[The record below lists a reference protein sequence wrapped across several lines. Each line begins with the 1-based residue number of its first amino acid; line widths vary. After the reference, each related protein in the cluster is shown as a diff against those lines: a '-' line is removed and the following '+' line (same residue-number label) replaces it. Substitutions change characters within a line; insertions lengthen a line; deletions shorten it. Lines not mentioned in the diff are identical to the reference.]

1 MPIDVLLLLV
11 LLIVCMEHKILNKN
25 LLILA
30 LAGGCLPV
38 SAERI
43 ACFPMDVD
51 GGKVWET
58 VGGNSFDVQGARE
71 PVVVSGAVGKALRF
85 DGYSSV
91 IEAALP
97 ASVAGKTLKS
107 LTFSVW
113 CAAETYPIM
122 AHDSES
128 DERCVIAGNLDDAAK
143 KGFAFCLGRDGKY
156 SFECYSGGWK
166 VNCRVDEPL
175 PCYAWNN
182 LTAVVDGAKRT
193 IKLYLNGVEV
203 ASSRSM
209 GGVDTG
215 DAPFMLGRA
224 AEPKYLGQFQIN
236 TFNGIIDEVCLYDTV
251 VPESE
256 IAAWKPESAAVLNY
270 PQSRY
275 ADDLMRPRFHGM
287 PSGNWTNECHGLV
300 KYDGKYHLFFQKN
313 GNGPY
318 MSRLQWGHIVSDDL
332 VNWEEMP
339 IALNTDEAYDIKGCW
354 SGCVFTD
361 AELTG
366 GKPNIF
372 YTAVDY
378 ARAVIAQASP
388 ADQLLK
394 DWNKSEKNPIV
405 NGRPS
410 GLSDDFRDPYLFK
423 AEDGNYYMIVGTS
436 KDGLGAA
443 TLHRYDKT
451 TGTWSNDGTTF
462 FRASGKISGRFWEMP
477 TVNNINGKWLFTAT
491 PLETTQGVEVQY
503 WTGTINPDGTFS
515 TSMTTPGK
523 VELEGMSKDGY
534 GLLSPS
540 IAEIGGKT
548 VAMGIVPDKLAGDY
562 NYQMGWAHTYSLPR
576 EWTISDDGQLL
587 QRPYEGLTKLRTD
600 ESFQENGFRLDGNK
614 ALGGVNGRMVEV
626 CAEFVAGG
634 EASEYGFELLKNG
647 SKSLRL
653 YYSRATNKVVV
664 DMTTLDRW
672 VNDAGAYDGLYE
684 SSLPE
689 SVADGE
695 IVKIHAFLDH
705 SVLDVF
711 INDKWAFSTRVFAT
725 DREADGVEAFST
737 GDVEVR
743 SLAAWKLAADGGASV
758 SAPRADGPKVV
769 ADGGMLTLKGLDAD
783 SIVSVYRLDGR
794 LLRKERASG
803 ELTCRFPGEDILL
816 INVVSEKDSFSKK
829 LTMK

>member
-1 MPIDVLLLLV
+1 MLLPISQSL
-11 LLIVCMEHKILNKN
+11 CMEHKKLNKKI
-25 LLILA
+25 LIFA
-30 LAGGCLPV
+30 LTGGCLSV
-38 SAERI
+38 NAERI
-43 ACFPMDVD
+43 AYFPMDVD
-51 GGKVWET
+51 GGKVTEIVEGST
-58 VGGNSFDVQGARE
+58 FDVLGARE
-71 PVVVSGAVGKALRF
+71 PMIVAGAAGKALRF

-91 IEAALP
+91 IEASLP
-97 ASVAGKTLKS
+97 AAVTGKTMES
-107 LTFSVW
+107 FTFSVW
-113 CAAETYPIM
+113 CAVETYPIM

-128 DERCVIAGNLDDAAK
+128 DERCIIAGNLDEVAK

-166 VNCRVDEPL
+166 VNCRVDELL
-175 PCYAWNN
+175 PCYVWNN

-193 IKLYLNGVEV
+193 IKFYLNGVEK

-209 GGVDTG
+209 GGVDIG
-215 DAPFMLGRA
+215 DAPFMMGRA
-224 AEPKYLGQFQIN
+224 AEPKYQGPFQIN
-236 TFNGIIDEVCLYDTV
+236 TFNGIIDEVSLYDSIV
-251 VPESE
+251 SESE
-256 IAAWKPESAAVLNY
+256 IATWKPESAAELNY

-275 ADDLMRPRFHGM
+275 ANDLMRPRFHGM

-332 VNWEEMP
+332 VNWEELP
-339 IALNTDEAYDIKGCW
+339 IALNSDMNYDIKGCW
-354 SGCVFTD
+354 SGCVFVDT
-361 AELTG
+361 ELTG

-378 ARAVIAQASP
+378 ARAVIAQALP
-388 ADQLLK
+388 IDQQLL

-423 AEDGNYYMIVGTS
+423 TEDGNYYMVVGTS

-443 TLHRYDKT
+443 TLHRYDKAA
-451 TGTWSNDGTTF
+451 GTWSNDGSTF
-462 FRASGKISGRFWEMP
+462 FRATSNLSGRFWEMP

-491 PLETTQGVEVQY
+491 PLETNQGVEVQY
-503 WTGTINPDGTFS
+503 WTGSINSDGTFS

-534 GLLSPS
+534 GMLSPS

-576 EWTISDDGQLL
+576 EWTISDDEKLL
-587 QRPYEGLTKLRTD
+587 QRPYEGLSDLRTE
-600 ESFQENGFRLDGNK
+600 ESFLKSDFHLDGNI
-614 ALGGVNGRMVEV
+614 ALHGVSGRMVEV
-626 CAEFVAGG
+626 CGEFVVGRQSF
-634 EASEYGFELLKNG
+634 ECGFELLKNG
-647 SKSLRL
+647 DKSLKL
-653 YYSRATNKVVV
+653 YYSQATNKVVV
-664 DMTTLDRW
+664 DMTSLDRW
-672 VNDAGAYDGLYE
+672 INDAGVYDGLYE

-689 SVADGE
+689 SIADGE

-705 SVLDVF
+705 SILDVF

-725 DREADGVEAFST
+725 DRDAVGVEMFST

-743 SLAAWKLAADGGASV
+743 SLSAWNLAADGGASV
-758 SAPRADGPKVV
+758 VKPQVCGINAVV
-769 ADGGMLTLKGLDAD
+769 SNGMLMLKGLDSD
-783 SIVSVYRLDGR
+783 SIVSVYRLDGC
-794 LLRKERASG
+794 LLRKECVSG
-803 ELTCRFPGEDILL
+803 EMTCQFPGEKALL
-816 INVVSEKDSFSKK
+816 VNVVSAKGSVSKK
-829 LTMK
+829 LIMK